1 MTRYAV
7 LTPPGTGA
15 IAVIAVSGP
24 DAWPLVLRR
33 FRPAGKP
40 LPVTPTLHAVRLGT
54 LGDGAGDEVVVA
66 VTQVAPAVTVE
77 VHCHGGPQV
86 VRMLCELLD
95 AEGCHRAEWY
105 ALARG
110 DEFDAAVLP
119 FLAAA
124 PTVRNASILLD
135 QYHGAFRDA
144 VRSPG
149 VDLERLRQ
157 LVPVGAHLVTPWD
170 VVVVGP
176 PNAGKSSLVN
186 AIAGYQRSVVTPIA
200 GTTRDAVRVEI
211 AIDGVAVRLTDTA
224 GLRDTVDSLE
234 AEGVRRA
241 TALMASAD
249 LVVYV
254 LDGTDPAPIPDGV
267 ALVVWNKADL
277 VAAPA
282 DVLAVSATTGQGLR
296 ELMSRIVATLEPV
309 QPLPGEAVP
318 YGEYCAA
325 LGRPGDDIAAS
336 LARLFDTANP
346 PTPGLSPTP
355 RDTNLET
362 SPPFRGLGLN

>member
-15 IAVIAVSGP
+15 IAVLAVSGP

-40 LPVTPTLHAVRLGT
+40 LPQSPTLHAVRLGT
-54 LGDGAGDEVVVA
+54 LGGGAGDEVVVA

-86 VRMLCELLD
+86 VRMLCELLE
-95 AEGCHRAEWY
+95 AEGCRRAEWWEV
-105 ALARG
+105 ARDDG
-110 DEFDAAVLP
+110 FDVAVLP
-119 FLAAA
+119 LLAAA

-135 QYHGAFRDA
+135 QYHGAFRNA

-149 VDLERLRQ
+149 VNVERLRQ
-157 LVPVGAHLVTPWD
+157 LTPVGAHLVTPWN
-170 VVVVGP
+170 VVVVGV
-176 PNAGKSSLVN
+176 PNAGKSSIVN

-200 GTTRDAVRVEI
+200 GTTRDAVRVEV

-224 GLRDTVDSLE
+224 GLRDTSDPLE

-241 TALMASAD
+241 TALMATAD

-254 LDGTDPAPIPDGV
+254 LDGTDPAPVPDGV
-267 ALVVWNKADL
+267 TLVVWNKADL
-277 VAAPA
+277 VAAPPG
-282 DVLAVSATTGQGLR
+282 LLGVSATTGQGVR
-296 ELMSRIVATLEPV
+296 ELLSRIVATLEPV

-318 YGEYCAA
+318 YGEHGAA
-325 LGRPGDDIAAS
+325 LRQA
-336 LARLFDTANP
+336 
-346 PTPGLSPTP
+346 
-355 RDTNLET
+355 
-362 SPPFRGLGLN
+362 

>member
-1 MTRYAV
+1 VTRYAV

-24 DAWPLVLRR
+24 DAWPLVVRR

-40 LPVTPTLHAVRLGT
+40 LPESPTLHAVRLGT

-66 VTQVAPAVTVE
+66 VTQVSPAVTVE

-95 AEGCHRAEWY
+95 AEGCQRAEWWE
-105 ALARG
+105 LMRDDG
-110 DEFDAAVLP
+110 FDAAVLP
-119 FLAAA
+119 LLAAA

-135 QYHGAFRDA
+135 QYHGAYRDA
-144 VRSPG
+144 VRSPN

-157 LVPVGAHLVTPWD
+157 LAPVGANLVTPWD
-170 VVVVGP
+170 VVLVGA
-176 PNAGKSSLVN
+176 PNAGKSSLMN

-200 GTTRDAVRVEI
+200 GTTRDAVRVEL

-224 GLRDTVDSLE
+224 GLRDTADALE

-241 TALMASAD
+241 TGLMASAD

-254 LDGTDPAPIPDGV
+254 VDGTDPIPIPEGV
-267 ALVVWNKADL
+267 TFAVWNKADL
-277 VAAPA
+277 SAAPPG
-282 DVLAVSATTGQGLR
+282 VLAVSATTGHGVR
-296 ELMSRIVATLEPV
+296 ELLSRIVATLEPV
-309 QPLPGEAVP
+309 QPSPGEAVP
-318 YGEYCAA
+318 YGRYCAA
-325 LGRPGDDIAAS
+325 FGPSGEDAGTT
-336 LARLFDTANP
+336 LARLSDAANP
-346 PTPGLSPTP
+346 PTPGQHPPTA
-355 RDTNLET
+355 
-362 SPPFRGLGLN
+362 

>member
-24 DAWPLVLRR
+24 DAWPLVSRR

-40 LPVTPTLHAVRLGT
+40 LTQSPTLHAVRLGT

-86 VRMLCELLD
+86 VRMLCELLA
-95 AEGCHRAEWY
+95 AEGCQRAGWSE
-105 ALARG
+105 LARDDG
-110 DEFDAAVLP
+110 FDAAVLP
-119 FLAAA
+119 LLAAA

-144 VRSPG
+144 VRTPG

-157 LVPVGAHLVTPWD
+157 LAPVGAHLVTPWD
-170 VVVVGP
+170 VVLVGA

-224 GLRDTVDSLE
+224 GLRDTSDPLE

-241 TALMASAD
+241 TGLMGSAD
-249 LVVYV
+249 LAVYV
-254 LDGTDPAPIPDGV
+254 LDGTDHAPIPDGV
-267 ALVVWNKADL
+267 TFVVWNKADL
-277 VAAPA
+277 VAAPPG
-282 DVLAVSATTGQGLR
+282 VLGVSATTGQGVR
-296 ELMSRIVATLEPV
+296 ELLTRIVATLEPL

-318 YGEYCAA
+318 YGRYCAA
-325 LGRPGDDIAAS
+325 FGQTGEPVGTT
-336 LARLFDTANP
+336 LARLSDALNQF
-346 PTPGLSPTP
+346 TPG
-355 RDTNLET
+355 R
-362 SPPFRGLGLN
+362 

>member
-15 IAVIAVSGP
+15 IAVLAVSGP
-24 DAWPLVLRR
+24 EAWPLVRRR

-40 LPVTPTLHAVRLGT
+40 LAESPTLHAVRLGT

-66 VTQVAPAVTVE
+66 VTQVSPAVTVE

-95 AEGCHRAEWY
+95 AEGCERAECW
-105 ALARG
+105 LLWRG
-110 DEFDAAVLP
+110 GEFDAEVLP

-144 VRSPG
+144 VRSPR

-157 LVPVGAHLVTPWD
+157 LAPVGAHLVTPWD
-170 VVVVGP
+170 VVLVGA

-200 GTTRDAVRVEI
+200 GTTRDAVRVEL

-224 GLRDTVDSLE
+224 GLRDTSDPLE

-241 TALMASAD
+241 MGLMASAD

-254 LDGTDPAPIPDGV
+254 VDGTDPVASPEGV
-267 ALVVWNKADL
+267 AVVVWNKADL
-277 VAAPA
+277 VAAPPG
-282 DVLAVSATTGQGLR
+282 VLAVSATTVQGLR

-309 QPLPGEAVP
+309 QPRPGEAVP
-318 YGEYCAA
+318 FGPYCAM
-325 LGRPGDDIAAS
+325 LGQAGDDSVPIV
-336 LARLFDTANP
+336 ARLAN
-346 PTPGLSPTP
+346 GF
-355 RDTNLET
+355 N
-362 SPPFRGLGLN
+362 

>member
-15 IAVIAVSGP
+15 IAVLAVSGP

-40 LPVTPTLHAVRLGT
+40 LPVSPTLHAVRLGT
-54 LGDGAGDEVVVA
+54 LGDGAGDEVVIV
-66 VTQVAPAVTVE
+66 VTQVMPAVAVE

-86 VRMLCELLD
+86 VRMLCDLLD
-95 AEGCHRAEWY
+95 AEGCRRAEWWEV
-105 ALARG
+105 ARG
-110 DEFDAAVLP
+110 DEFDAEVLP
-119 FLAAA
+119 FLVAA

-135 QYHGAFRDA
+135 QYHGAFRQVVRSLQVDLERGELDA
-144 VRSPG
+144 VSER
-149 VDLERLRQ
+149 LERLRQ
-157 LVPVGAHLVTPWD
+157 LVPVGAHLVEPWD
-170 VVVVGP
+170 VVLVGA

-200 GTTRDAVRVEI
+200 GTTRDAVRVEL

-224 GLRDTVDSLE
+224 GLRDTFDPLE

-241 TALMASAD
+241 TGLMASAD

-254 LDGTDPAPIPDGV
+254 LDGTAPAPIPEGR
-267 ALVVWNKADL
+267 ALVVWNKIDL

-296 ELMSRIVATLEPV
+296 ELMSRIVATLEPA
-309 QPLPGEAVP
+309 QPRPGEAVP
-318 YGEYCAA
+318 FGPYCAMVGQA
-325 LGRPGDDIAAS
+325 GDDSVPIV
-336 LARLFDTANP
+336 ARLAN
-346 PTPGLSPTP
+346 GF
-355 RDTNLET
+355 N
-362 SPPFRGLGLN
+362 

>member
-15 IAVIAVSGP
+15 IAVLAVSGP
-24 DAWPLVLRR
+24 DAWPLVVHH

-40 LPVTPTLHAVRLGT
+40 LTQSPTLHAVRLGT

-86 VRMLCELLD
+86 VRMLCELLA
-95 AEGCHRAEWY
+95 AEGCHRVEWY
-105 ALARG
+105 ALTGG
-110 DEFDAAVLP
+110 DGFDAAVLP
-119 FLAAA
+119 LIAAA
-124 PTVRNASILLD
+124 PTVRNAAILLD
-135 QYHGAFRDA
+135 QYHGALRDA
-144 VRSPG
+144 VRSPD

-157 LVPVGAHLVTPWD
+157 LAPVGAHLVTPWD
-170 VVVVGP
+170 VVVVGA

-224 GLRDTVDSLE
+224 GLRDTADPFE

-241 TALMASAD
+241 TGLMATAD
-249 LVVYV
+249 LAVYV
-254 LDGTDPAPIPDGV
+254 LDGTDPAPVPEGV
-267 ALVVWNKADL
+267 GLVVWNKADL
-277 VAAPA
+277 VAAPQG
-282 DVLAVSATTGQGLR
+282 VLGVSATTGQGVR
-296 ELMSRIVATLEPV
+296 ELLSRIVATVEPV

-325 LGRPGDDIAAS
+325 LGRPGDDIAAT
-336 LARLFDTANP
+336 LARLFDT
-346 PTPGLSPTP
+346 G
-355 RDTNLET
+355 
-362 SPPFRGLGLN
+362 SPPLPGP

>member
-15 IAVIAVSGP
+15 IAVLAVSGP
-24 DAWPLVLRR
+24 DAWPLVVRR
-33 FRPAGKP
+33 FRPASKP
-40 LPVTPTLHAVRLGT
+40 LPQSPTLHTVRLGT

-66 VTQVAPAVTVE
+66 VTQVSPQVTVE

-86 VRMLCELLD
+86 VRMLCGLLD
-95 AEGCHRAEWY
+95 AEGCRRAEWWE
-105 ALARG
+105 LSRG
-110 DEFDAAVLP
+110 DGFDAAVLP
-119 FLAAA
+119 LLAAA

-157 LVPVGAHLVTPWD
+157 LAPVGAHLVVPWN
-170 VVVVGP
+170 VVVVGV

-186 AIAGYQRSVVTPIA
+186 AIAGYQRSVVTPVA

-224 GLRDTVDSLE
+224 GLRDTVDPLE

-241 TALMASAD
+241 TGLMATAD
-249 LVVYV
+249 LAVYV
-254 LDGTDPAPIPDGV
+254 VDGTDPAPIPQGV
-267 ALVVWNKADL
+267 TLVVWNKADL
-277 VAAPA
+277 VAAPPGI
-282 DVLAVSATTGQGLR
+282 LGVSATTGQGVR
-296 ELMSRIVATLEPV
+296 ELLSLIVATLEPV
-309 QPLPGEAVP
+309 QPQPGEAVP
-318 YGEYCAA
+318 YGPYCAA
-325 LGRPGDDIAAS
+325 LRRPGDDDAA
-336 LARLFDTANP
+336 LARLRDWLNH
-346 PTPGLSPTP
+346 PTPGH
-355 RDTNLET
+355 R
-362 SPPFRGLGLN
+362 PPAA

>member
-15 IAVIAVSGP
+15 IAVIAVSGL

-33 FRPAGKP
+33 FRPAGKTRP
-40 LPVTPTLHAVRLGT
+40 ESPTLHAVRLGT

-66 VTQVAPAVTVE
+66 VTQVSPAVTVE

-86 VRMLCELLD
+86 VRMLCAMLD
-95 AEGCHRAEWY
+95 AEGCVRAEWWQ
-105 ALARG
+105 LSRDDG
-110 DEFDAAVLP
+110 FDADVLP

-144 VRSPG
+144 MRSPR

-157 LVPVGAHLVTPWD
+157 LAPVGAHLVTPWN
-170 VVVVGP
+170 VVLVGA
-176 PNAGKSSLVN
+176 PNSGKSSLMN

-200 GTTRDAVRVEI
+200 GTTRDAVRVEL

-224 GLRDTVDSLE
+224 GLRDTFDPLE

-241 TALMASAD
+241 TGLMATAD
-249 LVVYV
+249 LVICV
-254 LDGTDPAPIPDGV
+254 LDGTAPAPIPEGR
-267 ALVVWNKADL
+267 ALVVWNKVDL
-277 VAAPA
+277 AAAPPEI
-282 DVLAVSATTGQGLR
+282 LAVSATTGQGLR

-309 QPLPGEAVP
+309 QPRPGEAVP
-318 YGEYCAA
+318 FGPYCAM
-325 LGRPGDDIAAS
+325 LGQAGEDS
-336 LARLFDTANP
+336 LAIVARLANMF
-346 PTPGLSPTP
+346 
-355 RDTNLET
+355 N
-362 SPPFRGLGLN
+362 